1 MRIIPSK
8 ERRKIYSRKI
18 KSFWADFGR
27 NRIGIVGI
35 GIVLVFVFT
44 AALAPWLTPYHPII
58 DQNLAIDMAK
68 PAWVR
73 IFPQNRDLP
82 ISAEQTI
89 RWDTPDSGS
98 IDFLVS
104 TDEEWGEV
112 VKARYVGGGERTDVY
127 VNWGFSYSHRPPKVF
142 NCEFRWMSSNVNDM
156 GYSLELFLVRKGDD
170 SNFTLWDSSVK
181 SHNWNRRIPLP
192 LLNVPT
198 LPEGWPKLVQVH
210 SKNVNIYVDRL
221 EFEEVQNLAEI
232 AFSEKGDYELKMHI
246 KFEPESEN
254 ATCEIDL
261 MRGSFQVLGTVFGVL
276 GVDKFGADVFSQM
289 VYGSRISLA
298 IGLLAAVLVT
308 SIGITVGVTAGYL
321 GGVVDEAAMRIVDVL
336 MSLPWLPL
344 LIALVALFG
353 KNVYYIVLLIVL
365 FGWTGLA
372 RTIRSQVLSLREM
385 AFIEAARAS
394 GGSRPY
400 IIFRHIVPNILPIA
414 FAALVTAIPW
424 AILAEAGLSFIGFG
438 DPRLPSWGRM
448 LNYAFYWGAFKRLA
462 WWWILPPGLA
472 IMALCLGFV
481 FIGHAIDEVV
491 NPRLRRRR

>member
-1 MRIIPSK
+1 MRLIPSK

-18 KSFWADFGR
+18 KSFWIDFGR
-27 NRIGIVGI
+27 NKIGLVGIV
-35 GIVLVFVFT
+35 IVLAFVST
-44 AALAPWLTPYHPII
+44 AVLAPWLTPFHPIN
-58 DQNLAIDMAK
+58 DQNLATDMAK

-73 IFPQNRDLP
+73 IFSQNRDLP
-82 ISAEQTI
+82 ITTEETI
-89 RWDTPDSGS
+89 IWDATPPDS

-104 TDEEWGEV
+104 PDEEWGEV
-112 VKARYVGGGERTDVY
+112 SKVKYVGGGESADVY
-127 VNWGFSYSHRPPKVF
+127 LNWGFSYSYRPPKAF
-142 NCEFRWMSSNVNDM
+142 KCEFRWMSSNVNDM
-156 GYSLELFLVRKGDD
+156 GYSLELFLVRKGDNT
-170 SNFTLWDSSVK
+170 NFTLWDSSVK
-181 SHNWNRRIPLP
+181 STNWERRTPLP
-192 LLNVPT
+192 LITNPT

-210 SKNVNIYVDRL
+210 SKNVNVYVDRL
-221 EFEEVQNLAEI
+221 EFEEVENLAEI
-232 AFSEKGDYELKMHI
+232 ALSENGEYEFRMHI
-246 KFEPESEN
+246 RLEPKSEN

-261 MRGSFQVLGTVFGVL
+261 MRGNFQILGTVFGVL
-276 GVDKFGADVFSQM
+276 GVDKFGADIFSQM
-289 VYGSRISLA
+289 VYGSRISLS

-308 SIGITVGVTAGYL
+308 TIGITVGVTAGYF
-321 GGVVDEAAMRIVDVL
+321 GGVVDEFLMRLVDVL
-336 MSLPWLPL
+336 LSLPWLPL

-353 KNVYYIVLLIVL
+353 KNVYYIVLLIVF

-394 GGSRPY
+394 GASRPY

-424 AILAEAGLSFIGFG
+424 AILLEAGLSFLGFG

-481 FIGHAIDEVV
+481 FIGHAIDEMV